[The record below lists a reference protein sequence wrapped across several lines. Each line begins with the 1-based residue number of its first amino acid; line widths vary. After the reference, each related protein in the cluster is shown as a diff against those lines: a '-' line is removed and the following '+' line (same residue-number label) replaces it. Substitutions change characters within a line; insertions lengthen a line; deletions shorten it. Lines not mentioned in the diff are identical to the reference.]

1 MADHSLMVDAIAY
14 LAAAAVCVPIASRV
28 GLGSVLGYLGAG
40 VILGPFVTG
49 VFANVEATL
58 HFAEL
63 GVVLMLFVIG
73 LELEPSRL
81 KAMRKAVF
89 GGGSLQML
97 ACGLG
102 LTAVGFAVGLPAT
115 SAIVVA
121 LSIALSSTAIAIQ
134 TMRERGL
141 LQTPNGQAAF
151 GVLLF
156 QDIAAI
162 PLVAIVPLLGTGAD
176 PSGDP
181 QWLAVIKVVAAIVA
195 VIVVGRFATQPVL
208 RFVAKTGLRDV
219 FTAST
224 LLLVLGI
231 AKLMSMVGLSMALG
245 AFLAGVLLAS
255 SEYRHALETDIEPFK
270 GLLMGLFFVAVGMS
284 IDLGLLAAR
293 PLFVLLLVV
302 AYVGV
307 KSVALWLVARRI
319 GVPRDQA
326 PMFAALLS
334 QGGEFAFVVFGVAST
349 SALLPGEWHNL
360 LTLVVA
366 LSMAITPVLVIGAA
380 AWSRRRPQNPT
391 RGPDV
396 IEADDAPVII
406 AGFGRFGQVVGRL
419 LFASGLKATVLDVDP
434 DTVATLRRYGFRVF
448 YGDPTRLDL
457 LEQAGIGRARVL
469 VDAID
474 DVGANIALADLV
486 RHHYP
491 HVTVVGRARNVTH
504 WFTLR
509 RLGVTRLEREVFEGS
524 LRTGRHVLE
533 LLGTGPYEARE
544 RAVAFRRHNLAALE
558 AILARDGD
566 DATRTALA
574 GDAKDDLE
582 ELFQRD
588 VDRLRHREGKS
599 RGADQQDDDD
609 DDDADDDEVHA

>member
-1 MADHSLMVDAIAY
+1 MADAIAY
-14 LAAAAVCVPIASRV
+14 LAAAAVCVPVASRL
-28 GLGSVLGYLGAG
+28 GLGAVLGYLGAG

-49 VFANVEATL
+49 IFDDVEATL

-81 KAMRKAVF
+81 AAMRKAVF
-89 GGGSLQML
+89 GGGSVQMA
-97 ACGLG
+97 ACGLA
-102 LTAVGFAVGLPAT
+102 TSIVGVAVGLPIT

-121 LSIALSSTAIAIQ
+121 LSIALSSTAIAVQ
-134 TMRERGL
+134 TMRERGI
-141 LQTPNGQAAF
+141 LQTPTGQAAF

-162 PLVAIVPLLGTGAD
+162 PLVAIVPLLGTGGAE
-176 PSGDP
+176 SGDP
-181 QWLAVIKVVAAIVA
+181 QWLAITKVIAAIVA
-195 VIVVGRFATQPVL
+195 VVVVGRFAVQPVL

-224 LLLVLGI
+224 LLLVLAI
-231 AKLMSMVGLSMALG
+231 AQLMSMVGLSMALG

-302 AYVGV
+302 GYIGA
-307 KSVALWLVARRI
+307 KSIALWLVARRI
-319 GVPRDQA
+319 GVPKDQA
-326 PMFAALLS
+326 PMFAALLA

-349 SALLPGEWHNL
+349 SSVLPGEWL
-360 LTLVVA
+360 ELFTLVVA
-366 LSMAITPVLVIGAA
+366 LSMALTPVMVIGAA
-380 AWSRRRPQNPT
+380 AWARRRPQNPT
-391 RGPDV
+391 RGPDL

-457 LEQAGIGRARVL
+457 LEQAGIARARVL

-474 DVGANIALADLV
+474 DVGANVALADLV
-486 RHHYP
+486 RHHFP
-491 HVTVVGRARNVTH
+491 HVTIVGRARNVTH

-509 RLGVTRLEREVFEGS
+509 RLGITRVEREVFEGS
-524 LRTGRHVLE
+524 VRVGRHVLE

-558 AILARDGD
+558 AILERDGD
-566 DATRTALA
+566 DASRTALA
-574 GDAKDDLE
+574 ADANDNLE
-582 ELFQRD
+582 ELFRRD
-588 VDRLRHREGKS
+588 VDRLRHHEGRS
-599 RGADQQDDDD
+599 RRADAPDDDD
-609 DDDADDDEVHA
+609 DDDPHAAAPP